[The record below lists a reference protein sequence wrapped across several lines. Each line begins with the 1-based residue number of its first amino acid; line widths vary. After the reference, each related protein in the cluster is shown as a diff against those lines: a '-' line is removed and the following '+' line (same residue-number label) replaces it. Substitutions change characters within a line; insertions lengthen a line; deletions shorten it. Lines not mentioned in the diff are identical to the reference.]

1 MIGVY
6 TCVVAILAILAV
18 SGLYVGVTNDA
29 VNFLNSAIGSKAAK
43 MRTILIVASVGI
55 VIGAMTSSGMM
66 EVARSGMF
74 NPSLFTFQEV
84 MMLYVG
90 VMIANVVLLDLYNS
104 LGLPTSTTVSLIFCL
119 LGSAVAVSLYK
130 ITTDEAITFSMLSQF
145 INTSRA
151 MGIVS
156 AILLS
161 VVLAFVCGT
170 IVMYL
175 SRIIFSFRY
184 VKMLR
189 RFGAVWC
196 GASLTSIVYF
206 ALFKGLKNVLS
217 QSAFIGWI
225 NDHLALA
232 LLICW
237 VFCSLLLFFLQL
249 FKVNILRVNILAG
262 TFALALAFAG
272 NDLVNFIGVPIAG
285 FDAFAEAKTATG
297 MNEGLIMSSL
307 AEPEKANVLYI
318 LAAGLI
324 MVVTL
329 WTSSKSMQVS
339 QTEISLS
346 AQGDDISPNQ
356 SSSIFSRTLVRGAIG
371 IVHFFGRMT
380 SQKSKEFVESRFEY
394 ADIEHSGAPYDMIR
408 ATVNLTT
415 SALLIA
421 LATSLKLPLSTTY
434 VCFMVAMGSSLADR
448 AWGRESA
455 VYRIT
460 GVMTVI
466 MGWFV
471 TAIGGFLI
479 ALAVGALLMWGG
491 WIAFGLLSALCVYM
505 LIHSNIKSAK
515 KKDDEDN
522 QKEKHHTVKLSSDD
536 SVSETVMSLVDNTI
550 TNSTRIYNRTL
561 IALMKENRR
570 ALKDLMTEA
579 AEMYDRI
586 HGLKYSIASTLRR
599 TYDSDMNL
607 SLYYVQVVDY
617 LNEMTKSLVHVTRP
631 AFEHIDNNHEG
642 LTRTQTEDL
651 VSINTDVDVI
661 YQRILYM
668 LSSGDYSDIDHVLD
682 MRDQL
687 FIRIAELTKL
697 ELVRIH
703 EGTSNS
709 KAGMLYLNILAET
722 KTMVLQSRNLLKSQ
736 RYYMEQEGKPMRRP
750 VARM

>member
-1 MIGVY
+1 M
-6 TCVVAILAILAV
+6 AILAILAV

-55 VIGAMTSSGMM
+55 IIGAMTSSGMM

-74 NPSLFTFQEV
+74 NPALFTFQEV

-90 VMIANVVLLDLYNS
+90 VMIANVMLLDLYNS

-130 ITTDEAITFSMLSQF
+130 ITTDESITFSMLSQF

-161 VVLAFVCGT
+161 VVLAFICGT

-285 FDAFAEAKTATG
+285 FDAFAEAKTAMG
-297 MNEGLIMSSL
+297 MNESLIMSSL

-356 SSSIFSRTLVRGAIG
+356 SSSIFSRTLVRGAIN

-380 SQKSKEFVESRFEY
+380 SQKSKEFVENRFEY

-505 LIHSNIKSAK
+505 LIHSNVKSAK
-515 KKDDEDN
+515 KKDEEDDT
-522 QKEKHHTVKLSSDD
+522 KEKHHTVKLSPND

-617 LNEMTKSLVHVTRP
+617 LNEMTKSLVHITRP
-631 AFEHIDNNHEG
+631 SFEHIDNNHEG

-651 VSINTDVDVI
+651 ISVNTDVDVI

-736 RYYMEQEGKPMRRP
+736 RYYMEEEGKPMRRP

>member
-1 MIGVY
+1 MTEIY
-6 TCVVAILAILAV
+6 IAVVAILAILAV

-43 MRTILIVASVGI
+43 MRTILIVASIGI
-55 VIGAMTSSGMM
+55 IIGAMTSSGMM

-74 NPSLFTFQEV
+74 NPSLFTFKEV
-84 MMLYVG
+84 MLLYVG
-90 VMIANVVLLDLYNS
+90 VMIANVVLLDIYNS

-130 ITTDEAITFSMLSQF
+130 ITTDEAVTFAMLGEY

-161 VVLAFVCGT
+161 VVLAFICGT
-170 IVMYL
+170 IIMYI
-175 SRIIFSFRY
+175 SRLIFSFRY

-189 RFGAVWC
+189 KVGAIWC

-206 ALFKGLKNVLS
+206 ALFKGLKNILKD
-217 QSAFIGWI
+217 SAFIGWI
-225 NDHLALA
+225 NENLLVA

-237 VFCSLLLFFLQL
+237 GVCSLILFFLQL
-249 FKVNILRVNILAG
+249 FKVNILRINILAG

-285 FDAFAEAKTATG
+285 FDAFAEAKTAAG
-297 MNEGLIMSSL
+297 MNESMLMTSL
-307 AEPEKANVLYI
+307 AKPEQANTLYI

-329 WTSSKSMQVS
+329 WTSSKSMHVS
-339 QTEISLS
+339 ETEISLS
-346 AQGDDISPNQ
+346 AQGDDAPPQ
-356 SSSIFSRTLVRGAIG
+356 HSSSLFSRALVRGTINV
-371 IVHFFGRMT
+371 VHFFDKVTPQRV
-380 SQKSKEFVESRFEY
+380 KDVVANRFEW

-415 SALLIA
+415 ASLLIA
-421 LATSLKLPLSTTY
+421 LATSFKLPLSTTY

-471 TAIGGFLI
+471 TAIGGFII
-479 ALAVGALLMWGG
+479 ALIVSALLMWGG
-491 WIAFGLLSALCVYM
+491 WIAFGLLSVLCLYM
-505 LIHSNIKSAK
+505 LVHSNLKGSKKSEE
-515 KKDDEDN
+515 KDD
-522 QKEKHHTVKLSSDD
+522 KLHTVILSASDD
-536 SVSETVMSLVDNTI
+536 VSQSVMSLVDGTI
-550 TNSTRIYNRTL
+550 TQSTRIYNRTL

-570 ALKDLMTEA
+570 ALKELMIEA
-579 AEMYDRI
+579 TGNYNHI
-586 HGLKYSIASTLRR
+586 HNLKYSIASTLRR
-599 TYDSDMNL
+599 TYDSDLNL

-617 LNEMTKSLVHVTRP
+617 LNEMTKSLVHITRP

-642 LTRTQTEDL
+642 LSRTQTEDL
-651 VSINTDVDVI
+651 LNVNSDVDII
-661 YQRILYM
+661 YKRILYM
-668 LSSGDYSDIDHVLD
+668 LTSGDYNDIDQVLD
-682 MRDQL
+682 MRDAL
-687 FIRIAELTKL
+687 FTQIAELTKT
-697 ELVRIH
+697 ELVRIN
-703 EGTSNS
+703 EGKSNS
-709 KAGMLYLNILAET
+709 KSGMLYLNILAET

-736 RYYMEQEGKPMRRP
+736 RYFMEQEGRPMRRP
-750 VARM
+750 TARM

>member
-1 MIGVY
+1 MIEIYIV
-6 TCVVAILAILAV
+6 VVAVLAILAV

-55 VIGAMTSSGMM
+55 IIGAMTSSGMM

-74 NPSLFTFQEV
+74 NPSLFTFKEV
-84 MMLYVG
+84 MLLYVG

-130 ITTDEAITFSMLSQF
+130 ISTEPNVTFAMLGEY

-161 VVLAFVCGT
+161 VVLAFICGT
-170 IVMYL
+170 IVMYI

-184 VKMLR
+184 VKMLNR
-189 RFGAVWC
+189 VGAIWC

-206 ALFKGLKNVLS
+206 ALFKGLKNVLKD
-217 QSAFIGWI
+217 SAFIGWI
-225 NDHLALA
+225 NDNLLLA

-237 VFCSLLLFFLQL
+237 AVCSLILFFLQL

-297 MNEGLIMSSL
+297 MNEGLMMTSL
-307 AEPEKANVLYI
+307 SQPETANVLYI

-329 WTSSKSMQVS
+329 WTSSKSMHVS
-339 QTEISLS
+339 ETELSLS
-346 AQGDDISPNQ
+346 AAGDDVQPQ
-356 SSSIFSRTLVRGAIG
+356 HSSSLFSRTLVRGTINV
-371 IVHFFGRMT
+371 VHFFDRIMP
-380 SQKSKEFVESRFEY
+380 QRSKDFIERRFEW

-415 SALLIA
+415 ASLLIA

-471 TAIGGFLI
+471 TAIGGFII
-479 ALAVGALLMWGG
+479 ALIVGALLMWGG
-491 WIAFGLLSALCVYM
+491 WIAFGLLTILCIYM
-505 LIHSNIKSAK
+505 LIHSNFKSSK
-515 KKDDEDN
+515 KKEDTN
-522 QKEKHHTVKLSSDD
+522 KLQTVKLSASD
-536 SVSETVMSLVDNTI
+536 SVSETVMSLVDSTI
-550 TNSTRIYNRTL
+550 SDSTRIYNRTL

-570 ALKDLMTEA
+570 ALKELTAEA
-579 AEMYDRI
+579 SGMYDRV
-586 HGLKYSIASTLRR
+586 HNLKYSIASTLRR
-599 TYDSDMNL
+599 TYDSDLNL

-617 LNEMTKSLVHVTRP
+617 LNEMTKSLVHITRP

-651 VSINTDVDVI
+651 IGVNTDVDVI
-661 YQRILYM
+661 YKRILFM
-668 LSSGDYSDIDHVLD
+668 LKSGDYSDIDHVLD

-687 FIRIAELTKL
+687 FTRIAELTKT
-697 ELVRIH
+697 ELVRIN
-703 EGTSNS
+703 EGKSNS
-709 KAGMLYLNILAET
+709 KSGMLYLSILAET

-736 RYYMEQEGKPMRRP
+736 RYYMEQEGQLMRRP
-750 VARM
+750 TVRM